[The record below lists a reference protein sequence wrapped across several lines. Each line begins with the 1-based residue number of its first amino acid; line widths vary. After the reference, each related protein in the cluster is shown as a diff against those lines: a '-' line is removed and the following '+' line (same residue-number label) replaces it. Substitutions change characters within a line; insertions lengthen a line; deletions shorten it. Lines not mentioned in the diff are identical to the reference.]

1 MSTDEQNAAN
11 AAREFALNRAPL
23 GQAEFRKAFAFAGAR
38 DDAARPWYF
47 TRTPTDRQQ
56 ASRADL
62 NFKAYMTAC
71 YPGVPYAYT
80 TARVSRREAEERK
93 RAAAAVDAD
102 ESDADSVDAAD
113 SGAIKNPPPP
123 PPVKPVEDSDF
134 DAGSLLGNT
143 PVHTPTQTPHQTPMH
158 SPATSAFSMQFAV
171 PHWTP
176 TSGWTLPPPAPQSA
190 PASFA
195 SLKY

>member
-1 MSTDEQNAAN
+1 MSTAEQNAAN
-11 AAREFALNRAPL
+11 AAREIALNRAPL
-23 GQAEFRKAFAFAGAR
+23 GQAEFRAAFAGAG
-38 DDAARPWYF
+38 ARG
-47 TRTPTDRQQ
+47 D
-56 ASRADL
+56 
-62 NFKAYMTAC
+62 
-71 YPGVPYAYT
+71 
-80 TARVSRREAEERK
+80 
-93 RAAAAVDAD
+93 AAVDAD

-143 PVHTPTQTPHQTPMH
+143 PVQTPMQTPHQTPMH

-195 SLKY
+195 SLNYT